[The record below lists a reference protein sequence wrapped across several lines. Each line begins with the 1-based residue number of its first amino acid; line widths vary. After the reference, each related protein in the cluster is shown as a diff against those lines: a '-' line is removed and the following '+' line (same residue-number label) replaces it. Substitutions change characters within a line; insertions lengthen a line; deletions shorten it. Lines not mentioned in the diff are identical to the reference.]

1 MTDKSCDSRTRRVCE
16 VTNLDTIHGYL
27 CEVTNLDTVQGYLC
41 EMTGLDTSHGTAKQP
56 TEIRDISVK

>member
-27 CEVTNLDTVQGYLC
+27 CEVTNLDTIQGYLC
-41 EMTGLDTSHGTAKQP
+41 EMTGLDTSHGTAK
-56 TEIRDISVK
+56 